1 MKEMRALREAPRL
14 FVALALASAAV
25 GGGGTRARAQ
35 DDTAPYIERI
45 EAAQL
50 PNRQGFD
57 GLTMQEL
64 MERLHVPG
72 VSVAVVK
79 DFQIHWAKTYGVAD
93 VETGRPTDATTL
105 FQAASISKPVT
116 AMAAMRLVQEHR
128 LDLDRDVNSILKSWR
143 VPASDLTTD
152 RPVTPR
158 ALFSHTSG
166 ADDGF
171 GFPGYAPTAPR
182 PTLVQIL
189 EGQPPSNVGKV
200 LFARPPFQGYKYSGG
215 GVTIMQLALM
225 DVTGGPFADFMQ
237 STVLGPLE
245 MANSSY
251 EQPLPAALAGRA
263 ARAHDGQGRRMA
275 APWHIYPEQ
284 AAAGLWTTPA
294 DLARFVIEVQKA
306 VRGPAGR
313 VLAQASAREMISP
326 VGVGP
331 FGVGLTI
338 EKRGEGWYFSHGGAN
353 WGFRADILGHLRKGY
368 GVVIMTNG
376 DSGSALI
383 SEIEARVAAAYNW
396 DSLDKPI
403 VR

>member
-1 MKEMRALREAPRL
+1 M
-14 FVALALASAAV
+14 
-25 GGGGTRARAQ
+25 
-35 DDTAPYIERI
+35 
-45 EAAQL
+45 
-50 PNRQGFD
+50 
-57 GLTMQEL
+57 
-64 MERLHVPG
+64 
-72 VSVAVVK
+72 
-79 DFQIHWAKTYGVAD
+79 
-93 VETGRPTDATTL
+93 
-105 FQAASISKPVT
+105 
-116 AMAAMRLVQEHR
+116 
-128 LDLDRDVNSILKSWR
+128 DRDVGML
-143 VPASDLTTD
+143 
-152 RPVTPR
+152 
-158 ALFSHTSG
+158 
-166 ADDGF
+166 
-171 GFPGYAPTAPR
+171 
-182 PTLVQIL
+182 
-189 EGQPPSNVGKV
+189 
-200 LFARPPFQGYKYSGG
+200 
-215 GVTIMQLALM
+215 
-225 DVTGGPFADFMQ
+225 
-237 STVLGPLE
+237 
-245 MANSSY
+245 
-251 EQPLPAALAGRA
+251 
-263 ARAHDGQGRRMA
+263 